1 VRALA
6 IRRPRAELMAAMLG
20 MALVA
25 LYLPLLRALLTL
37 WADVPYYSYGFL
49 VPLFSAY
56 LAWDA
61 RRELARRPLWPSR
74 AGLVVLAAALAM
86 LFVGILSGSLTVQT
100 LSVPAV
106 VTGALLLTM
115 GPARTRA
122 LAFPLAFLVFMTP
135 LPEGTLAA
143 LSLPLQ
149 QLAAEAAQWML
160 WLVGV
165 PVTREGL
172 YLTLPSVTLH
182 ITEACNGLRFL
193 LAMIVVGVA
202 FAGTSQ
208 TGWRRRALVVFG
220 ALLVALLANWL
231 RVAGTGVM
239 AELYGHEVAGGFYH
253 VVWGKVVYAVMLVPF
268 VMLVMALRQRG

>member
-37 WADVPYYSYGFL
+37 WAEVPYYSYGFL

-193 LAMIVVGVA
+193 LAMVVVGVA

-208 TGWRRRALVVFG
+208 TGWRRRSLVVFG

-268 VMLVMALRQRG
+268 VMLVMALRQRA

>member
-1 VRALA
+1 
-6 IRRPRAELMAAMLG
+6 MAAMLG
-20 MALVA
+20 MALIA

-61 RRELARRPLWPSR
+61 RRELAQRPLCASR

-208 TGWRRRALVVFG
+208 TGWRRRALGVFG